1 MHHCRNQKC
10 VGCTS
15 WGIDNCFHPLHRS
28 FAPYPRCCLSRI
40 ATSSLCSFPL
50 CRVHP
55 PFNITVESEGKFGI
69 PKMSSN
75 PGWQTCHAVSFV
87 FQLKKDGFCYVMACV
102 LSLWGGGMRF
112 VMFDMFQVGFKP
124 PFPTTL
130 IRTIHEG
137 QAIVLKK
144 NILSIFVQDF
154 CVYTRI
160 RANLWS

>member
-1 MHHCRNQKC
+1 
-10 VGCTS
+10 
-15 WGIDNCFHPLHRS
+15 
-28 FAPYPRCCLSRI
+28 
-40 ATSSLCSFPL
+40 
-50 CRVHP
+50 
-55 PFNITVESEGKFGI
+55 
-69 PKMSSN
+69 
-75 PGWQTCHAVSFV
+75 
-87 FQLKKDGFCYVMACV
+87 
-102 LSLWGGGMRF
+102 MRF

-160 RANLWS
+160 RANL